1 MVGVTRRTGRAKEE
15 LPMMGWYGG
24 GLGPLGWVGMGVFW
38 LILLRLIVWLVARL
52 LPGSSGDQP
61 RPTGDSDLEILDDR
75 MASGEIGLAAWQAQ
89 RTALTA
95 SARGSTSRSKLV
107 ESRGTT
113 VTSGAYERKN
123 GKSA

>member
-1 MVGVTRRTGRAKEE
+1 MVSVTRRNGHAKEE

-52 LPGSSGDQP
+52 LPGSSGEPP

-75 MASGEIGLAAWQAQ
+75 MASGEIGLAAWQEQ
-89 RTALTA
+89 RAALTA
-95 SARGSTSRSKLV
+95 SVHGPANRSRDL
-107 ESRGTT
+107 R
-113 VTSGAYERKN
+113 
-123 GKSA
+123 